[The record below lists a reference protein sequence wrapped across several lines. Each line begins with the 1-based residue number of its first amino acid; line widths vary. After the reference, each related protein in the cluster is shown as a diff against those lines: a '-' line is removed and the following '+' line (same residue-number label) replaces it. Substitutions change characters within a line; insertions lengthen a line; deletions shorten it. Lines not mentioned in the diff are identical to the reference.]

1 MDILAVIQ
9 EPITTEKSTMLSDK
23 AKYVFRINRKATK
36 VDVKNAV
43 KEIYGVEVEK
53 VSIINVRPK
62 TRLVRGGNLM
72 EKRKMSKKAVVRIK
86 GGKAID
92 VSKFKEVKKESKKKK

>member
-1 MDILAVIQ
+1 MDIFAVIK
-9 EPITTEKSTMLSDK
+9 EPVTTEKSTMHSDK
-23 AKYVFRINRKATK
+23 AKYAFKVNKDATK
-36 VDVKNAV
+36 IEIKNAI

-62 TRLVRGGNLM
+62 TRLMKGKNLFM
-72 EKRKMSKKAVVRIK
+72 KRKWGKKAIIRIK

-92 VSKFKEVKKESKKKK
+92 VTKFKDVKKEPKKKK